1 MDFEESTSSAYQVE
15 LSLYKGPLDLLVYLV
30 RRNELDLMD
39 LPIAAITS
47 QFLEYIEILKII
59 NFDEVGDF
67 LVMAS
72 TLIEIKSREV
82 LPQQEEEEPAEA
94 EEDESHANLIEHLV
108 QYKKFKDAAH
118 SLETQ
123 ASQWQERY
131 PRLSKDRP
139 KTEKDPSE
147 DFIKE
152 VELWDLVS
160 ALNRILKSSESTGVA
175 NIKYDDTPI
184 SVYIERIGSK
194 VRKEGRL
201 SFSSFFE
208 GTNHRPKIV
217 SIFMAILELL
227 RHHQF
232 RAEQPVEYG
241 EIWVMPPSQS
251 SSPPQPH
258 FSSSQSD
265 AAEKL
270 EKEMLKQIQPK
281 LHQSP
286 EDSPES
292 DLPE

>member
-1 MDFEESTSSAYQVE
+1 MDSQESTSAYQVD
-15 LSLYKGPLDLLVYLV
+15 LSLYSGPLDLLIYLV

-39 LPIAAITS
+39 LPISTITA
-47 QFLEYIEILKII
+47 QFLEYIEILQEI

-82 LPQQEEEEPAEA
+82 LPQPEEETVP
-94 EEDESHANLIEHLV
+94 EDEDEEFHSNLIEHLV
-108 QYKKFKDAAH
+108 QYKKFKDAAN

-123 ASQWQERY
+123 AAQWQERY
-131 PRLSKDRP
+131 PRLSNDRP
-139 KTEKDPSE
+139 KSGKDPSA
-147 DFIKE
+147 DYIKE

-160 ALNRILKSSESTGVA
+160 ALNRILKTTEASGVA

-184 SVYIERIGSK
+184 SVYIERIGAQ

-208 GTNHRPKIV
+208 GTNFRSKIV

-232 RAEQPVEYG
+232 RAEQPKEYG
-241 EIWVMPPSQS
+241 EIWIMPPLKNSENAIQAES
-251 SSPPQPH
+251 VDNSLN
-258 FSSSQSD
+258 SD
-265 AAEKL
+265 QL
-270 EKEMLKQIQPK
+270 EKEMTRQIQPK
-281 LHQSP
+281 LH
-286 EDSPES
+286 ES
-292 DLPE
+292 SEIPSDDELPE